1 MAHRNATHLAYQA
14 IRIEGGLVP
23 ADELSRLTTLADA
36 DKTEQSERHYRTPKG
51 LKLRDEVGRY
61 WKIALN
67 LWLEFQRL
75 RERKDVDAHAVTV
88 REFLVPLLRDVLGF
102 ADLDRAPA
110 IEQAGSLGFRRPQP
124 VAGRACRALR

>member
-1 MAHRNATHLAYQA
+1 MARRNLTQLAYQA
-14 IRIEGGLVP
+14 TRIEGGLIP

-36 DKTEQSERHYRTPKG
+36 DKTEQSESHYRVPKG

-67 LWLEFQRL
+67 LWVEFQRL
-75 RERKDVDAHAVTV
+75 RARRDVDAHDVTV

-102 ADLDRAPA
+102 ADLNRAPA
-110 IEQAGSLGFRRPQP
+110 IEQAGHRYT
-124 VAGRACRALR
+124 AGGHD